1 MQRAQVWV
9 YRTLVE
15 QVILGMF
22 RAALDLVVDSCYP
35 LARDFLAE
43 EQIWGLFKRNE
54 TGKPAEGL
62 FCWRCLL
69 HLQRVKFQ
77 KAKPTLGEADRKVQ
91 VCTIGTENEMETATG
106 KAGEM
111 ASSVAYQEETG
122 IDKVVKV
129 SVEGVQKGGTGTK
142 ILMLGEEDLHY
153 HNQN

>member
-1 MQRAQVWV
+1 M
-9 YRTLVE
+9 
-15 QVILGMF
+15 
-22 RAALDLVVDSCYP
+22 
-35 LARDFLAE
+35 
-43 EQIWGLFKRNE
+43 
-54 TGKPAEGL
+54 
-62 FCWRCLL
+62 
-69 HLQRVKFQ
+69 
-77 KAKPTLGEADRKVQ
+77 Q